1 MSDDSSSP
9 QNERPSNTSEGGFV
23 PPRQKEWYVNH
34 GGQQQGP
41 WDFAE
46 LINEI
51 KSGRIQRTD
60 LCWKQG
66 MPQWKALREIDE
78 VRAVFPEESPVKE
91 AVLRALAASKIIL
104 LNPVGGLRP
113 AYEGLKPSESISAS
127 GVFFLAYELLWFLAL
142 LLSKSRI
149 PVEIPL
155 GFNFY
160 MSFLAGVALPF
171 VALIF
176 STVVVRFVGKGA
188 QSFHADLFI
197 ASASLLP
204 LSMVAFLASILG
216 PLNLEITLVVA
227 LFGGCFSILILYAGF
242 ERIHRMS
249 EAAAAL
255 CVPAAIAA
263 AALICKII
271 AASVVDQL
279 FMESIMEGF

>member
-1 MSDDSSSP
+1 MSDNSSSP

-46 LINEI
+46 LINEV

-91 AVLRALAASKIIL
+91 AVLRASRAFKIIL
-104 LNPVGGLRP
+104 LNPVGGLR
-113 AYEGLKPSESISAS
+113 AAFEGLKPPESLSVS

-149 PVEIPL
+149 PLEMKISESGIPEEIPL

-171 VALIF
+171 VALIL
-176 STVVVRFVGKGA
+176 STVVVRLVSKGA
-188 QSFHADLFI
+188 HPFMQI
-197 ASASLLP
+197 CLLHP
-204 LSMVAFLASILG
+204 
-216 PLNLEITLVVA
+216 
-227 LFGGCFSILILYAGF
+227 
-242 ERIHRMS
+242 
-249 EAAAAL
+249 
-255 CVPAAIAA
+255 PA
-263 AALICKII
+263 CCPCR
-271 AASVVDQL
+271 
-279 FMESIMEGF
+279 